1 MVVTDAVEE
10 RPEVEGRLAHTDHHL
25 WTDHRVIAPHRA
37 ECRLIE
43 DTGVEEEVEAAVVDE
58 GVMED
63 DPGRTHDLAVDHH
76 GEACRGLLT
85 VGLHPEHHQDEAGEE
100 ATAGGIVCQGEE
112 AVEAEEG
119 EVPVIAP
126 MEATVVG
133 VGTADERCEPLAAI
147 FGEGLVI
154 SACSRRRIF
163 F

>member
-1 MVVTDAVEE
+1 MSRIENKPE
-10 RPEVEGRLAHTDHHL
+10 RVEG
-25 WTDHRVIAPHRA
+25 
-37 ECRLIE
+37 
-43 DTGVEEEVEAAVVDE
+43 EA
-58 GVMED
+58 
-63 DPGRTHDLAVDHH
+63 
-76 GEACRGLLT
+76 
-85 VGLHPEHHQDEAGEE
+85 
-100 ATAGGIVCQGEE
+100 EE
-112 AVEAEEG
+112 AVEVEEG